1 MDSKAFNIL
10 KWRLASK
17 IVQSKP
23 DPTYLMVFSGSSVT
37 AGHDNYFN
45 QSYPMVFKRH
55 MEDIFTKLG
64 IQLIVNNIAQGAN
77 NCIPYSFC
85 YETMGGENIDFLN
98 WEQSYNCGRDEPIFE
113 NALRMVAWNAP
124 GIVYFSASGS
134 PAVNHCPPST
144 DSVPYNAENWSPAL
158 AGLKAWKVDDSS
170 VEEQKDFILKY
181 NEAGRSWARFGGT
194 SVDMKNALSCKLH
207 FMTKEAS
214 IFGQE
219 SGRGANWHPPRA
231 MHMLRGE
238 IIAWQYALVLHETI
252 NMVIQDLLAKE
263 ISVLATELGDWSKK
277 YGYLDAKPGYSVP
290 TNDTVSELHVAV
302 KVNALDILWICGNGK
317 TALAS
322 AEFFLDTNVKLPSKK
337 ALYQPSE
344 QRQAWS
350 KIHDHA
356 DCRELYELP
365 KGEHVLSVKNKGGQL
380 LSVTH
385 VVTW

>member
-1 MDSKAFNIL
+1 
-10 KWRLASK
+10 
-17 IVQSKP
+17 
-23 DPTYLMVFSGSSVT
+23 
-37 AGHDNYFN
+37 
-45 QSYPMVFKRH
+45 
-55 MEDIFTKLG
+55 
-64 IQLIVNNIAQGAN
+64 
-77 NCIPYSFC
+77 
-85 YETMGGENIDFLN
+85 
-98 WEQSYNCGRDEPIFE
+98 
-113 NALRMVAWNAP
+113 
-124 GIVYFSASGS
+124 
-134 PAVNHCPPST
+134 
-144 DSVPYNAENWSPAL
+144 
-158 AGLKAWKVDDSS
+158 
-170 VEEQKDFILKY
+170 
-181 NEAGRSWARFGGT
+181 
-194 SVDMKNALSCKLH
+194 
-207 FMTKEAS
+207 
-214 IFGQE
+214 
-219 SGRGANWHPPRA
+219 
-231 MHMLRGE
+231 MLRGE

-263 ISVLATELGDWSKK
+263 ISVLATGTLTIDWIPIKRLFDVDDIVALVSEYAAQVNSFMKDPLPHPKRCGAYHCDVRPQCFTNFVPHFRRDRHLSDVVVGSVQWKEESTELGDWSKK